1 MGSGSVRITPKRI
14 LLYIKRNRR
23 QVLSFL
29 VCLALSAL
37 LWFSIK
43 LNRQYVHAVTYEVNF
58 NGTTAQEDI
67 MALQSPVIKLEI
79 KTHGYEIL
87 FYRFSKNPVVTLDLD
102 QTILRETS
110 QPGVFYLTA
119 QSLVARISSQLP
131 LSSSVLS
138 VKPDTLLF
146 RIARVQSRKVPVIP
160 ALSSD
165 FKPSVDLHDTLRLSP
180 DSIVITGAETYI
192 SQVSFINSAPV
203 TLPKGEGAFRITA
216 TLVNPHPDHL
226 KLETDRVEISGIVSK
241 FIEKSFQAQVVTSD
255 TVITAGVLKGQTA
268 EVRCHIPAEELAAF
282 NPLLVEVVAAK
293 LVKEG
298 NVLFAILE
306 ARGPA
311 YVKKIRLIPEKILV
325 EPVSD

>member
-1 MGSGSVRITPKRI
+1 M
-14 LLYIKRNRR
+14 
-23 QVLSFL
+23 LSFL

-58 NGTTAQEDI
+58 NGTPAQEDI
-67 MALQSPVIKLEI
+67 IALQPPVIKLEI

-138 VKPDTLLF
+138 VKPDTLFF

-160 ALSSD
+160 ELSSD

-180 DSIVITGAETYI
+180 DSVVITGAESFI
-192 SQVSFINSAPV
+192 SQISYINTTPV
-203 TLPKGEGAFRITA
+203 TLPKAEGVFRITA
-216 TLVNPHPDHL
+216 PLVNPHPEHL
-226 KLETDRVEISGIVSK
+226 RLETDRADISGVVSK
-241 FIEKSFQAQVVTSD
+241 FVEKSFQAQVITSD
-255 TVITAGVLKGQTA
+255 TVITAGVLKSQTV
-268 EVRCHIPAEELAAF
+268 EVRCQIPAEEVAGF
-282 NPLLVEVVAAK
+282 NPLSVEVVAAR

-298 NVLFAILE
+298 NAQYAILE
-306 ARGPA
+306 TRGPV
-311 YVKKIRLIPEKILV
+311 YVKKVRLIPEKILV